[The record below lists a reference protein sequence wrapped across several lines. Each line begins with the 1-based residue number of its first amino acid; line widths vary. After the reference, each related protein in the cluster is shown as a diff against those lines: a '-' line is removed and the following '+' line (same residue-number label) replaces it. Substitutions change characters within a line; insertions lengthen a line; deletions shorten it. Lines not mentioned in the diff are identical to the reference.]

1 MSEALLL
8 DLSLIFIHRRVMA
21 RKGIDSTTLLVLGLL
36 VIVAILAFSGKPTV
50 IVKDGGGVSFDSVR
64 KHPFDVYSD
73 PYKPPEREN
82 PYLFGRDYSYQ
93 QVGVLNDGSNMLP
106 LFGRPSPK
114 SSSLWE
120 YYTMN
125 GTMKLPVNYGGRTC
139 NSDKGCSEMLGGNK
153 DYVDV
158 LGMGTFKTFIYD
170 TKQIGR

>member
-1 MSEALLL
+1 
-8 DLSLIFIHRRVMA
+8 MA
-21 RKGIDSTTLLVLGLL
+21 RKGIDTTTCLVLGLL
-36 VIVAILAFSGKPTV
+36 TIVIIFGFSGTSTV
-50 IVKDGGGVSFDSVR
+50 IVNDGGGVRFDSVR

-93 QVGVLNDGSNMLP
+93 QVGVLNDGNSMLP

-125 GTMKLPVNYGGRTC
+125 GNMKLPVKYDGRTC
-139 NSDKGCSEMLGGNK
+139 NSDKGCNEMLGGNK
-153 DYVDV
+153 DSVDV
-158 LGMGTFKTFIYD
+158 LGMGKFNSFIYD

>member
-1 MSEALLL
+1 
-8 DLSLIFIHRRVMA
+8 MA
-21 RKGIDSTTLLVLGLL
+21 RKSVDTTTLLVLGLL
-36 VIVAILAFSGKPTV
+36 VIVGLFAFSGRSTV
-50 IVKDGGGVSFDSVR
+50 VVKEGGLHFDSVR

-82 PYLFGRDYSYQ
+82 PYLFGRDYNYQ

-125 GTMKLPVNYGGRTC
+125 GNMKLPVKYDGRTC
-139 NSDKGCSEMLGGNK
+139 NSDKGCYEMLGKNK
-153 DYVDV
+153 DDVDV
-158 LGMGTFKTFIYD
+158 MGMGTFKSFIYD
-170 TKQIGR
+170 TKQLGR